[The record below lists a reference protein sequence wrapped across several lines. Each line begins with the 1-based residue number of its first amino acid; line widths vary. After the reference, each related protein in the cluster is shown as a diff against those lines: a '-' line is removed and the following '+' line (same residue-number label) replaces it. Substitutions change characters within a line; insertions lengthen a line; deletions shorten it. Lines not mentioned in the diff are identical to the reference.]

1 MNTAN
6 STNAI
11 NPPNSGQ
18 YMPVNIYE
26 PATGGRQSAV
36 TGSRAW
42 RNLLAGDLYARRLVR
57 EAVRAG
63 PLFDPAPYTSEIEL
77 ASLAA
82 HVARLLGRRSRR

>member
-26 PATGGRQSAV
+26 PAAGVRQSAV

-42 RNLLAGDLYARRLVR
+42 RKLLGRRPVR
-57 EAVRAG
+57 EAVRYA
-63 PLFDPAPYTSEIEL
+63 
-77 ASLAA
+77 
-82 HVARLLGRRSRR
+82 

>member
-26 PATGGRQSAV
+26 PAAGGRRPGHRLKRVAQP
-36 TGSRAW
+36 
-42 RNLLAGDLYARRLVR
+42 ARRAMKR
-57 EAVRAG
+57 
-63 PLFDPAPYTSEIEL
+63 
-77 ASLAA
+77 
-82 HVARLLGRRSRR
+82 